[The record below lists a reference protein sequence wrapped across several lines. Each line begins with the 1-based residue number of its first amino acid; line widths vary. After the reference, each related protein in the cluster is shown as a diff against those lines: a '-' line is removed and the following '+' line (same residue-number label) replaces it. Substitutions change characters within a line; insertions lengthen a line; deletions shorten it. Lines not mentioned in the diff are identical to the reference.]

1 VSFEL
6 SVDNVHSYLLG
17 RGLVPEGVAVR
28 AEELAGGVSAAV
40 VAVRGPGIALV
51 VKQALPRLRVS
62 DEWLAKQD
70 RTETEAAAMRLCARL
85 TPGRVPE
92 VVDSDASVHVLVMG
106 LLPDEARNWQAEV
119 AEGKAHADVGCWAG
133 ETLGVWHSR
142 TAGDEAVAAL
152 LDDFDSFEQLR
163 LSPFYETAME
173 RRPDLAV
180 EVAPYLAELRE
191 RRRCFVDGDFAMKN
205 VLVAPEGRWLL
216 DLEVAHYGNPVFDLG
231 FFLSFVLLSAIRWP
245 QIAAEMRALADGF
258 FAGYAA
264 AAGAGFAGGEEAV
277 TGHTACL
284 VLARTDGKSPAQFL
298 DDPSRDR
305 ARDVGIELLRAPEKG
320 LWAWL

>member
-1 VSFEL
+1 
-6 SVDNVHSYLLG
+6 
-17 RGLVPEGVAVR
+17 
-28 AEELAGGVSAAV
+28 
-40 VAVRGPGIALV
+40 
-51 VKQALPRLRVS
+51 
-62 DEWLAKQD
+62 
-70 RTETEAAAMRLCARL
+70 CARL

-119 AEGKAHADVGCWAG
+119 AEGKTHADVGCWAG

-142 TAGDEAVAAL
+142 TAGDEAAAAL

-163 LSPFYETAME
+163 LSPFYETAMG

-205 VLVAPEGRWLL
+205 VLVAPEGRWVL
-216 DLEVAHYGNPVFDLG
+216 DLEVAHYGNPVFDLA

-245 QIAAEMRALADGF
+245 QIAAEMRALGDGF
-258 FAGYAA
+258 LAGYAA
-264 AAGAGFAGGEEAV
+264 VAGAGFAGGEEAV

-284 VLARTDGKSPAQFL
+284 VLARTDG
-298 DDPSRDR
+298 
-305 ARDVGIELLRAPEKG
+305 
-320 LWAWL
+320 